1 MKTFIFGKTVQ
12 KVPIMAYHF
21 NGSGPK
27 TLILG
32 GVHGNEWEGIV
43 CAKALLASFIEDMP
57 LNLDLTIVPI
67 LNVDGAIRNQRKN
80 FNQVDL
86 NRNLPTKDWTQDV
99 AEEKYFPGPAANSEP
114 ENQALVSWV
123 EAHQPKLVISLHSWN
138 PMLNV
143 NGDCNPEA
151 EVINKLTGYE
161 IKESI
166 GYPTPGCLGTYTGLE
181 QDMPTITYELERNIE
196 FEKIHDIHVPA
207 IMAALKQTQT
217 HR

>member
-1 MKTFIFGKTVQ
+1 
-12 KVPIMAYHF
+12 MAYHF

-43 CAKALLASFIEDMP
+43 CAKALLSSFIEDMP

-86 NRNLPTKDWTQDV
+86 NRNLPTKDWTADV
-99 AEEKYFPGPAANSEP
+99 AEEKYFPGPSANSEP
-114 ENQALVSWV
+114 ENQALVKWI
-123 EAHQPKLVISLHSWN
+123 ENNQPKIVISLHSWN

-151 EVINKLTGYE
+151 EVINQLTGYE

-181 QDMPTITYELERNIE
+181 QNMPTITYELERNID
-196 FEKIHDIHVPA
+196 FEKIHDVHVPA

>member
-43 CAKALLASFIEDMP
+43 CAKALLSSFIEDMP

-86 NRNLPTKDWTQDV
+86 NRNLPTKDWTKDV

-114 ENQALVSWV
+114 ENQALVKWV
-123 EAHQPKLVISLHSWN
+123 EAHKPKLVISLHSWN

-181 QDMPTITYELERNIE
+181 QNMPTITYELERNIE

>member
-43 CAKALLASFIEDMP
+43 CAKALLSSFIEDMP

-86 NRNLPTKDWTQDV
+86 NRNLPTKDWTADV
-99 AEEKYFPGPAANSEP
+99 AEEKYFPGPSANSEP
-114 ENQALVSWV
+114 ENQALVKWI
-123 EAHQPKLVISLHSWN
+123 ENNQPKIVISLHSWN

-151 EVINKLTGYE
+151 EVINQLTGYE

-181 QDMPTITYELERNIE
+181 QNMPTITYELERNID
-196 FEKIHDIHVPA
+196 FEKIHDVHVPA